1 MRGAQ
6 PIVRFFNGRLNL
18 DDSLRTVPK
27 EDFIWALNIVRDQGA
42 GNTFNDDTVPGKV
55 RGNRLVANPFLPA
68 GRNKCIGCK
77 PDTLR
82 NVAYFFI
89 WNENG
94 DDCVFRYN
102 NSSRTIDLVLQEPDQ
117 PEPPNPPVP
126 LTFDFDE
133 HKKIIHIDIIHRDEG
148 DIISW
153 TDALNSPKEFNVNTA
168 IAGGLSPLYE
178 FVEAAKRPPK
188 IVPFGQYISDGNVK
202 VNNMKGKLFEFAYRY
217 VYSDFQKS
225 TFSYLSA
232 SPLPNNDY
240 IANLNPLSNNG
251 INVSINTGSANVKNI
266 EVAMRY
272 SIGNVYSDYY
282 LINSINKSVLG
293 LSDLSPYA
301 FNFYNNAVYPAID
314 PDESGQL
321 FDYVPRRANAQ
332 CQPNGNHRVY
342 GGILEGYD
350 PLSQSEMNVL
360 MNVTYEEIELP
371 EGEIIIGSPEFNFTV
386 VNPGLTFNCTIGGT
400 VTAGDIYTFKYFR
413 GVSPGNGQIDYT
425 AMLGDSA
432 ADVAAYFV
440 AQITALS
447 GMSATDT
454 GGGTFQAIFGGIVP
468 GSITTQAIPATAPGG
483 GGFYDRIYKF
493 GAKYRFG
500 IVYFDEQGRTNG
512 VMTYVLESGSLND
525 FEVETEEFNA
535 LDTAYKRPVI
545 EMVIQHLPPQWAK
558 SYSIVR
564 TRDLIAS
571 SYFFWKCDAFAT
583 GSGFFYIGVDNL
595 TAYQTDNPNWT
606 ASWSF
611 EAGDRLRGHYQFL
624 GSSPTGWGAI
634 YSPVLDYEVI
644 GVVDYDFGS
653 GNQRAIKVRAY
664 PGTISPGNY
673 DDRLVFQVYRPA
685 QKTSQNQQLYYEF
698 GETYD
703 TEEIDGVWYHFNQTA
718 LSNPTIQFRDG
729 DSYIRIR
736 PGTGDEYLILDPNF
750 SEYQPSALDSNGRAF
765 IVDENAAE
773 TYNPALVR
781 FSEAFQF
788 GTNING
794 LNRFYFENFDEYN
807 ISYGDILKLDT
818 YGPYM
823 KVGQMFR
830 IGNVPVFNQII
841 RTQSGSDAITTSD
854 RLLNTIY
861 YYDGDFGVGSSPESW
876 ARNNFASY
884 FIDNI
889 RGVVC
894 RLSQDGITPLSI
906 LYKINSFATAKF
918 PLRTGNSKIY
928 GVFNADINRY
938 EFSMELAG
946 EDPAFT
952 MAFDEP
958 GNAFEGERSYQP
970 EMWCCLG
977 TLLISFKDGQ
987 LYTHD
992 STIYNEFYGVKYSS
1006 IITGV
1011 FNDLPLIKKVFN
1023 CGGYR
1028 AQEKWTSEVTGDIY
1042 TSYLNSQTGLQQIS
1056 NLKDFDIEFDE
1067 GVWLAS
1073 LKRDANSMA
1082 DAAVAI
1088 HEGDYLMGD
1097 YLVWKFTTSG
1107 DNFNYLHAPYLLW
1120 SVTNKN
1126 F

>member
-18 DDSLRTVPK
+18 DDSLRAVPK
-27 EDFIWALNIVRDQGA
+27 EDFIQALNIVREG
-42 GNTFNDDTVPGKV
+42 GSGGTFNDDIVPAKV
-55 RGNRLVANPFLPA
+55 RGNRLVENSLLPA

-77 PDTLR
+77 ADPLR
-82 NVAYFFI
+82 NVVYFFI

-94 DDCVFRYN
+94 DDTVFRYN
-102 NSSRTIDLVLQEPDQ
+102 NSSRTIDLVLQEP
-117 PEPPNPPVP
+117 PEPEVPPVPP
-126 LTFDFDE
+126 LTFDFNE
-133 HKKIIHIDIIHRDEG
+133 HKKIIHIDIVHRDEG
-148 DIISW
+148 DLLSW
-153 TDALNSPKEFNVNTA
+153 TDGLNTPKEFNVNTA

-188 IVPFGQYISDGNVK
+188 HVPFAVYGSDGNVK
-202 VNNMKGKLFEFAYRY
+202 INNLKGKLFEFAYRY

-232 SPLPNNDY
+232 SPVPAYDY
-240 IANLNPLSNNG
+240 VANLNPLSNNVLA
-251 INVSINTGSANVKNI
+251 VSVNTGNSNVKRI

-272 SIGNVYSDYY
+272 NIGNVYSDYF
-282 LINSINKSVLG
+282 LIKSLDKEDLG
-293 LSDLSPYA
+293 LSNLSTYQFSFA
-301 FNFYNNAVYPAID
+301 NDSVYPALD

-321 FDYVPRRANAQ
+321 FDYIPRRANAQ
-332 CQPNGNHRVY
+332 CQPNGNYRVY
-342 GGILEGYD
+342 GGILEGYNV
-350 PLSQSEMNVL
+350 LSQSEMDVL
-360 MNVTYEEIELP
+360 MNVTYEEVELP
-371 EGEIIIGSPEFNFTV
+371 EGEIVIGSPEFSFTV
-386 VNPGLTFNCTIGGT
+386 ATPGLQFNCTIGAT
-400 VTAGDIYTFKYFR
+400 VTAGDVYIFNHFR
-413 GVSPGNGQIDYT
+413 GVSPGNGTVSYT
-425 AMLGDSA
+425 AGLGDDRDSV
-432 ADVAAYFV
+432 VAALV
-440 AQITALS
+440 ALIDAL
-447 GMSATDT
+447 GGINATDT
-454 GGGTFQAIFGGIVP
+454 GSGTFTVIYGGAVP
-468 GSITTQAIPATAPGG
+468 GSISTSTTPATGPGG

-493 GAKYRFG
+493 GAKYRYG

-512 VMTYVLESGSLND
+512 VMTYVLGSGSLND

-535 LDTAYKRPVI
+535 FDVAYKRPVI
-545 EMVIQHLPPQWAK
+545 EMTIQHLPPQWAR

-571 SYFFWKCDAFAT
+571 DYFFWKADAFADAD
-583 GSGFFYIGVDNL
+583 GYFYIGVDSL
-595 TAYQTDNPNWT
+595 TDYQTANPNWT
-606 ASWSF
+606 ATWSF
-611 EAGDRLRGHYQFL
+611 QAGDRLKGQYQFN
-624 GSSPTGWGAI
+624 GTSDTGWGAI

-653 GNQRAIKVRAY
+653 GDQKAIKVRAY
-664 PGTISPGNY
+664 DGTINPGDY
-673 DDRLVFQVYRPA
+673 DNALVFQVYRPA

-698 GETYD
+698 GESYE
-703 TEEIDGVWYHFNQTA
+703 TEEIDGVWYHFNQTD
-718 LSNPTIQFRDG
+718 LSNPTIEFRDG

-736 PGTGDEYLILDPNF
+736 PGTGDQYLILDPNF
-750 SEYQPSALDSNGRAF
+750 SEYEPSALDSNGRAF

-773 TYNPALVR
+773 TYNPTLVR

-807 ISYGDILKLDT
+807 RAYGDIMKLDT
-818 YGPYM
+818 YGSYM

-830 IGNVPVFNQII
+830 IGNVPVFNQMI

-854 RLLNTIY
+854 RLLNTIF

-876 ARNNFASY
+876 SRNNFASY
-884 FIDNI
+884 FTDNI

-894 RLSQDGITPLSI
+894 RLSLDGITPLSI
-906 LYKINSFATAKF
+906 LYKVNSFATSKL

-928 GVFNADINRY
+928 GVFNADVNRY
-938 EFSMELAG
+938 EFAMEAAG
-946 EDPAFT
+946 EDPAYT
-952 MAFDEP
+952 MVFDER

-992 STIYNEFYGVKYSS
+992 STIYNEFYGVKYPS

-1011 FNDLPLIKKVFN
+1011 FNDMPLIKKVFHN
-1023 CGGYR
+1023 GGYR
-1028 AQEKWTSEVTGDIY
+1028 AQEKWTSAVTGDIY
-1042 TSYLNSQTGLQQIS
+1042 TSYFNSQTGLQQIS

-1067 GVWLAS
+1067 GIWLAS

-1097 YLVWKFTTSG
+1097 YLVWKLTTSG
-1107 DNFNYLHAPYLLW
+1107 DNFNYLHAPYIVW